1 MTQFPFETLLNQT
14 LLFGEKRTDRTGTG
28 TRSLFAPQQLTFDLR
43 NMRVPLIT
51 SKRVP
56 WKMATAEF
64 LWMLSGSTAIAGL
77 RVLSPVMATV
87 WSNWADEY
95 GDIGPTYG
103 AQYRNAGGSFI
114 NENSNGQFESAG
126 VDQLERI
133 IDLLANRPDTR
144 RAVISLWSAP
154 ELDAMQLEPCMV
166 LFQFSLRG
174 ENYDQLDLHI
184 YQRSADL
191 MLGVPF
197 DLYQGGL
204 LTHLV
209 ARELS
214 AITGKDIQGHRL
226 TWSSGDV
233 HIYENQLTHVQ
244 TQLDQTFQAEPMRAT
259 MVINAPTDHRLLLNQ
274 IKPEHI
280 IIQNYRP
287 EATIN
292 AAPVA
297 V

>member
-1 MTQFPFETLLNQT
+1 MTQFPFEDLLTQT
-14 LLFGEKRTDRTGTG
+14 ILFGEKRTDRTGTG

-64 LWMLSGSTAIAGL
+64 LWMLSGSTDIADL
-77 RVLSPVMATV
+77 RALSPVMATV
-87 WSNWADEY
+87 WSNWADEH
-95 GDIGPTYG
+95 GNIGPTYG
-103 AQYRNAGGSFI
+103 AQYRDAGGTFYD
-114 NENSNGQFESAG
+114 NGFRG
-126 VDQLERI
+126 IDQLDQVIKRLEKT
-133 IDLLANRPDTR
+133 PDTR
-144 RAVISLWSAP
+144 RAIISLWSAS
-154 ELDAMQLEPCMV
+154 ELADMKLEPCMV

-214 AITGKDIQGHRL
+214 ALTGKNVQGHRL
-226 TWSSGDV
+226 SWSSGDV

-244 TQLDQTFQAEPMRAT
+244 TQLDQALHAEPMRAT
-259 MVINAPTDHRLLLNQ
+259 MVINAPTDHRLLFNQ